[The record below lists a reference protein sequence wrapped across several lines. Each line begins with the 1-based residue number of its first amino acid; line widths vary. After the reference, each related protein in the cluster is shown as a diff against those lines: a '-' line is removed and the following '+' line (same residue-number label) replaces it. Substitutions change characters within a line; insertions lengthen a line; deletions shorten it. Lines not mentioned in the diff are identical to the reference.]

1 MSSHLDVKPRARGA
15 PGRWVQPGEAVSI
28 AGEHI
33 TSGMIYVGDVLK
45 SQDGYRTENCLIKPS
60 LAVAAEP
67 SDPTGAGFS
76 YWPDYSAIGPIA
88 RKTYLRW
95 LAEGRSD
102 PNIGI
107 GYVFLFFYGL
117 ERRLFIDRALDEAPA
132 LAAEVRRLSGI
143 YNNGS
148 FAGYAGR
155 FLEALNLLTSPT
167 REELKPSPNLRDGY
181 EIPLAVRVHLGRK
194 LAAQIALTADDALMW
209 VLGQPDIYPRTAVS
223 RCFPEFTALWRVRF
237 DRLHPDGLKVRAPKS
252 RLMAEY
258 RSASTTC
265 SVTLSVDDLPDIG
278 AVSAPL
284 SPLRDLFQ
292 ACTDDLDTY
301 SRLIGRLPD
310 ARGTAE
316 AGALLHEDLADSEF
330 AGDLRAIKADLN
342 DRLAE
347 EDFCLLGVSDL
358 CRLLRIETTEEKMS
372 AMTQRRLAIVLDRF
386 GVGFEPDRRYGPTG
400 LMADGKLVL
409 FRAPLGG
416 PIDSERADYQTGRTL
431 VEVAVLAALA
441 DGEVVGAELEAISND
456 LQSLVAITALERQ
469 RLMAQTRVA
478 LETPPKHQAAL
489 NRLIK
494 LPADQ
499 RSRIAQAALSAVLAD
514 GRVAPAEVRYLE
526 KLHKALGLPQDS
538 VYSALH
544 RGVVTEDEPVT
555 VLAASWAAGEALPAE
570 VQAPAERSVDQARL
584 DRVRQ
589 ETAQVSRLLAGIFV
603 EEDPADAPETQS
615 RIIAPTRYRGLDAP
629 HATLLESV
637 VLAGSLSRDDFEAQA
652 RELRVLP
659 DGAFDTINEW
669 AFDNFDE
676 PILEGDDA
684 IAALSHLL
692 PQLTQMGQPA

>member
-1 MSSHLDVKPRARGA
+1 MI
-15 PGRWVQPGEAVSI
+15 SI
-28 AGEHI
+28 AGEKI
-33 TSGMIYVGDVLK
+33 AGGMIYVGNVLET
-45 SQDGYRTENCLIKPS
+45 QNGYKTENCLINPS
-60 LAVAAEP
+60 LKVAAEP
-67 SDPTGAGFS
+67 SDPAGDGFS

-95 LAEGRSD
+95 LAKGRCD

-117 ERRLFIDRALDEAPA
+117 ERRLFIDRALDEAPV
-132 LAAEVRRLSGI
+132 LAAEVRRLNEI
-143 YNNGS
+143 YSNGS
-148 FAGYAGR
+148 FSSYVSR
-155 FLEALNLLTSPT
+155 FLDAVELLTNPAG
-167 REELKPSPNLRDGY
+167 EELTPSLDLRNGY
-181 EIPLAVRVHLGRK
+181 EIPLAVRMHLGRK
-194 LAAQIALTADDALMW
+194 LTAQTALTADDALIW
-209 VLGQPDIYPRTAVS
+209 ILGQPDLYPRTAVS

-237 DRLHPDGLKVRAPKS
+237 DRLNPEGLKVRAPKR
-252 RLMAEY
+252 RLTAQY
-258 RSASTTC
+258 RSASSTC

-278 AVSAPL
+278 AVNAPL

-292 ACTDDLDTY
+292 ACTDDLDAY
-301 SRLIGRLPD
+301 SRLIGRLPG

-330 AGDLRAIKADLN
+330 AGDLRTIKADLN
-342 DRLAE
+342 NRLSG
-347 EDFCLLGVSDL
+347 EDFYLSGVGEL
-358 CRLLRIETTEEKMS
+358 CRLLHIEFTEEKIS
-372 AMTQRRLAIVLDRF
+372 AMTQRRIATMLDRF
-386 GVGFEPDRRYGPTG
+386 DMGFEPDRRYGPAG
-400 LMADGKLVL
+400 LMADSKVVL
-409 FRAPLGG
+409 FKASLGG
-416 PIDSERADYQTGRTL
+416 PIDGERADYQTGRTL

-441 DGEVVGAELEAISND
+441 DGEVVGAELDAISND

-469 RLMAQTRVA
+469 RLTAQTLVA

-489 NRLIK
+489 NRLVK

-555 VLAASWAAGEALPAE
+555 VLAASWAAGEAVPAE

-684 IAALSHLL
+684 IATLSHLL